1 MESPKHL
8 AAARGRSLA
17 TGPLAFALALALA
30 LATPS
35 VAQDPAAAPQVDA
48 LRAQLAAHPYFS
60 KVDYTIDD
68 SYERVIFV
76 LERPPQAK
84 PDYYGAIVR
93 QLVPYVSELEKVFVA
108 EYAEQL
114 ELKRRADF
122 PRTVIAI
129 LGSKENY
136 ESAFP
141 RVTGVR
147 TEFSRAHFDPETR
160 LAITYEDH
168 FAEQPDPKDRREAVL
183 HEFVHALQ
191 FAYFAGKGLMPAPQW
206 FNEGL
211 AEFRSVTRTTA
222 AQLIDP
228 DIDAY
233 HIRIVAALLARPEFR
248 PLIAPIR
255 ELVDI
260 DGPGYLEVV
269 RSAAQRAGR
278 RSADPQFEQL
288 ATTAFYAQ
296 SCILAYF
303 LHNGADGRY
312 REATRDY
319 VGRVMRGERG
329 VESFGQA
336 FKDFDLDAVE
346 RDFFAFV
353 GAEMKLR
360 NWAPAALDAVA
371 RGSSAITGTAEASA
385 SADVPAFDFTRL
397 DWRPEDWQ
405 ARMAHA
411 VQLAAAG
418 RFVEAGTAVGG
429 VQAPESEAAFVQRAT
444 GHITN
449 LARIRDVFL
458 KRAIDS
464 GAKLRFEIDGKTPRG
479 MVLASDEAEFTLKIG
494 RSEQTVSR
502 DLLTP
507 KVLLDQGQ
515 DLGVFEE
522 LGGNTAALLAF
533 FDGAD
538 DADVTRR
545 LEAGGAGKVLQADL
559 ARFRAL
565 RTADVDLSWA
575 PIAGF
580 RNPADAAAA
589 AAMLQ
594 TLQATTAAHRD
605 SAVLRSRR
613 GELEDLARHLVH
625 AAFDPSD
632 PTGLGLHG
640 KVVPLGEEFRVEY
653 DFESADQLADFPE
666 ATGQVPGF
674 DRLQFG
680 SPRGN
685 YMRIEGGQ
693 LEASGKA
700 ERRFAL
706 PIQAPFRMTWK
717 AKQTDLGVFLVGS
730 CGQGVDSVALTSS
743 MGDLQILD
751 RPRGIGGDASRN
763 EDQTMY
769 LDKSYAYELEH
780 DGKTITV
787 KVDGKVTGRAESI
800 GELRGGDVF
809 FYMNGAGT
817 VLLDDLT
824 IQGRVDA
831 AAARRMLEQR
841 ADAVARGLFD

>member
-1 MESPKHL
+1 MESPKHP
-8 AAARGRSLA
+8 AAAHGRSRA
-17 TGPLAFALALALA
+17 TGPLAFALALA
-30 LATPS
+30 TPS
-35 VAQDPAAAPQVDA
+35 FAQDPAEDPQVVA

-60 KVDYTIDD
+60 KVEFDIDH
-68 SYERVIFV
+68 SYDGVIFV
-76 LERPPQAK
+76 LERPPGDK
-84 PDYYGAIVR
+84 PDYYTTIVR
-93 QLVPYVSELEKVFVA
+93 QLVPYVSELERVFVK
-108 EYAEQL
+108 EYAKPL
-114 ELKRRADF
+114 ELTRRADF

-129 LGSKENY
+129 LSAKSHY
-136 ESAFP
+136 EVELP
-141 RVTGVR
+141 RVTGVP
-147 TEFSRAHFDPETR
+147 TEFTRAHFDPETR

-168 FAEQPDPKDRREAVL
+168 FGGQIDAKDRRETVL
-183 HEFVHALQ
+183 HELVHALQ
-191 FAYFAGKGLMPAPQW
+191 YAHYSGDGLMPVPQW

-211 AEFRSVTRTTA
+211 AEFRSVTRATA
-222 AQLIDP
+222 SQLEDP
-228 DIDAY
+228 DIDAQ
-233 HIRIVAALLARPEFR
+233 HIRIVAALLAHPEFR
-248 PLIAPIR
+248 QLIAPIR

-260 DGPGYLEVV
+260 DGPGYLGVI
-269 RSAAQRAGR
+269 RSAAQRLGR
-278 RSADPQFEQL
+278 RSSDPHFEQL

-303 LHNGADGRY
+303 LHNGESGRY
-312 REATRDY
+312 REANREY
-319 VGRVMRGERG
+319 VRRVMRGERG

-336 FKDFDLDAVE
+336 FKDFDLDAIE

-360 NWAPAALDAVA
+360 SWAPAALDAVA
-371 RGSSAITGTAEASA
+371 RGSSAITGTGEAGTV
-385 SADVPAFDFTRL
+385 DELPTFDFTRL

-418 RFVEAGTAVGG
+418 RFAEAGNAVGG

-464 GAKLRFEIDGKTPRG
+464 GDKLRFEIDGKTPRG
-479 MVLASDEAEFTLKIG
+479 VVLAADDSEFTLKIG
-494 RSEQTVSR
+494 RSEQAVSR

-507 KVLLDQGQ
+507 KVLLDQGE

-538 DADVTRR
+538 DADVERR
-545 LEAGGAGKVLQADL
+545 LDGGAAGKALRGDL
-559 ARFRAL
+559 ARFREL

-580 RNPADAAAA
+580 RAPADAAAA

-594 TLQATTAAHRD
+594 TLQETVTAHRD
-605 SAVLRSRR
+605 SEVLRSRR

-640 KVVPLGEEFRVEY
+640 KVIPLGEEFRVEY

-666 ATGQVPGF
+666 ATGLLPMSSE
-674 DRLQFG
+674 DE
-680 SPRGN
+680 SSTPRGD
-685 YMRIEGGQ
+685 YMRLEGGA

-700 ERRFAL
+700 ERRFAIPL
-706 PIQAPFRMTWK
+706 QAPFRITWK
-717 AKQTDLGVFLVGS
+717 AKADDIALFMVGCCRQGDDAFALISLVG
-730 CGQGVDSVALTSS
+730 GLSV
-743 MGDLQILD
+743 LD
-751 RPRGIGGDASRN
+751 ANSNIVGDASRSD
-763 EDQTMY
+763 DQTLY
-769 LDKSYAYELEH
+769 LGKEYPYEIVH
-780 DGKTITV
+780 DGQQITV
-787 KVDGKVTGRAESI
+787 KVDGKVTGRAEKI
-800 GELRGGDVF
+800 GGLLGGELF
-809 FYMNGAGT
+809 FFMRGAGP
-817 VLLDDLT
+817 VRLDDLT
-824 IQGRVDA
+824 IQGRVDEV
-831 AAARRMLEQR
+831 AARRMLAER